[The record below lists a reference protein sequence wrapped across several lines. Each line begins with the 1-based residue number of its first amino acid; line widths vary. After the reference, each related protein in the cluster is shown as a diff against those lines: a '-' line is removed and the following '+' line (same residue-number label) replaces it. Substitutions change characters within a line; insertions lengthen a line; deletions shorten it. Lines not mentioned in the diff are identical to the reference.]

1 MGSPVG
7 RQVFVAAGLELVQDE
22 AAQLVM
28 QKCGIPAL
36 GIADLFACFPHFETL
51 GIVKPESWLRE
62 ILKEWI
68 EEWIGNLGLIS
79 LWEILEE
86 WMKNG

>member
-1 MGSPVG
+1 MFIAVFQWD
-7 RQVFVAAGLELVQDE
+7 RQLVARYSYFVAAGLELVQDE

-51 GIVKPESWLRE
+51 GIVKPES
-62 ILKEWI
+62 
-68 EEWIGNLGLIS
+68 
-79 LWEILEE
+79 
-86 WMKNG
+86 